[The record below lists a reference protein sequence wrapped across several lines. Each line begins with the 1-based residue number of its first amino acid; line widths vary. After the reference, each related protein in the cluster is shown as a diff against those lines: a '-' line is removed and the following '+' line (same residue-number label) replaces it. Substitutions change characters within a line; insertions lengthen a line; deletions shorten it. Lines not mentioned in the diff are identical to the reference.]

1 MGFLSGREVRRSGK
15 SKRQCGLLLLMQGR
29 RWRAEMAGALRFLVW
44 LQREGRVC
52 GCCLGVAAGVE
63 KSKAK
68 GGGRRCL
75 GFFFR
80 LFLWFRVFFLY
91 FSLKIAP
98 PLCVLKISIYRKKY
112 C

>member
-1 MGFLSGREVRRSGK
+1 
-15 SKRQCGLLLLMQGR
+15 
-29 RWRAEMAGALRFLVW
+29 MAGALRFLVW

-75 GFFFR
+75 GFF
-80 LFLWFRVFFLY
+80 
-91 FSLKIAP
+91 
-98 PLCVLKISIYRKKY
+98 
-112 C
+112 